1 MKRGVMF
8 ALCTAIISGVSI
20 FLNAFGVQGINPY
33 VFTGFK
39 NVIVAVFL
47 FSIILLFKNFK
58 QLKNLTFKDW
68 KQLVLIGLIGGSIP
82 FLLFFKG
89 LQLSTGSQGSFI
101 HKTLFIWVSILGV
114 IFLKEK
120 LSKKVLIPALVLL
133 FGNFLLLNLNSFSF
147 NFGNLLILI
156 ATLFWGVEIIIAKKV
171 LKKLNSNIVAFGR
184 MFFGSVFILIFLLFT
199 GQVSLVGSL
208 GFSQVMWVL
217 ITSVFLFGYVFT
229 WYKAIKFT
237 KVSVATSVLLVGSVI
252 TTLLSFV
259 FLDKMISLSQL
270 FGLVFLV
277 VGVVWVIKLEK
288 FQFNISIA
296 KP

>member
-1 MKRGVMF
+1 MF